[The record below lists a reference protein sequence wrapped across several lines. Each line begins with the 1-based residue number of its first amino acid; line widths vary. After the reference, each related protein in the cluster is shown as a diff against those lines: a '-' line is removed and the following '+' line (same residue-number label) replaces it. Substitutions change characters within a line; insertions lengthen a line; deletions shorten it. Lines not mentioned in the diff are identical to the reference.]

1 MKKAFLFVLFFC
13 TLLSSNSFAEFTF
26 VQTKNV
32 ALDTPGIRG
41 INFKPDGTRMYITN
55 RYDDQKAYMIEYSL
69 SKPFDISTAT
79 ISFTGGKPKGTALA
93 CDGAGGDD
101 HMELPHAIEFKP
113 DGTRV
118 FVTTN
123 KDFSGNPGVAVF
135 QFRLSTP
142 WDSTTLVCEKIYE
155 VDVTDSGKN
164 PPDEDQVRTLAFKPD
179 GTRMFVGGKAEHKI
193 RQYDLAT
200 PFDLR
205 SGVTPGGISGA
216 LSSADNNM
224 RNIQFNPDGTQL
236 FIAGNQNTRMN
247 KYNLST
253 AYDITTLSSSF
264 TTFDLGSRT
273 NNMMG
278 FIFAS
283 NFTKL
288 FVTSD
293 DGDNDDN
300 GNDNQIHEYDIDCAG
315 TITCADPSKNADVK
329 AIIEANVESAK
340 RIIRNNT
347 LPIFHR
353 TEWLRRHKNKD
364 NLNNLNAGIDFTNEK
379 IARLVSA
386 LETLKKDKD
395 RTYSSD
401 DWFQWSEGRVSL
413 GRKSAK
419 SGSSRDIHGYGISV
433 GADRIKEE
441 DRDEMYGYVF
451 QYGNDDIDIGNKG
464 TNLSTDTYSIAMYS
478 TKFKDNE
485 SFTDSIIG
493 FSLLDINHRR
503 VINNNTLKGDRAGQQ
518 IFGSINFG
526 KRLHDEKLNLSPGIK
541 LDLGYT
547 KLREFKEKT
556 TLGDSLADALIY
568 KDQNIKTALAT
579 IGFLFDTENEQEE
592 RTTNH
597 HGRIEY
603 VGDFSPSSNAEFIY
617 RNDQG
622 TGYNYSTN
630 NKSKHNYRIGYG
642 FDITSISGWSVV
654 TNFERFGASGKGFYN
669 EIYLLIGYVPIDDMK
684 FSFEIDNSNTTS
696 LGFVNKINN
705 YNLKINSNF
714 DLLSEEKNHNTE
726 ISLSN
731 KF

>member
-1 MKKAFLFVLFFC
+1 MPI
-13 TLLSSNSFAEFTF
+13 SNAFAEFTF

-55 RYDDQKAYMIEYSL
+55 RFDDRKAYLIEYSL

-79 ISFTGGKPKGTALA
+79 ISFTGGAPKGTALA
-93 CDGAGGDD
+93 CDDAGDDD

-113 DGTRV
+113 DGTRM

-123 KDFSGNPGVAVF
+123 KDFGSGKPGVAVF
-135 QFRLSTP
+135 QFKLTTP

-155 VDVTDSGKN
+155 VAVNGSGAK
-164 PPDEDQVRTLAFKPD
+164 EDNVRTLDFNPD
-179 GTRMFVGGKAEHKI
+179 GTRMFVGGSRRDKI

-205 SGVTPGGISGA
+205 SGVTPGGISDA
-216 LSSADNNM
+216 LDSFEDDM
-224 RNIQFNPDGTQL
+224 RDIQFNPDGTQMFL
-236 FIAGNQNTRMN
+236 TGSERNSGLMQKFT
-247 KYNLST
+247 LST
-253 AYDITTLSSSF
+253 PYDITTLSS
-264 TTFDLGSRT
+264 TTETFSLISPSDSNLV
-273 NNMMG
+273 NNLRG
-278 FIFAS
+278 FIFAV
-283 NFTKL
+283 NFTKI

-293 DGDNDDN
+293 DGDDDDA
-300 GNDNQIHEYDIDCAG
+300 GNDNQIHEFDIDCAG
-315 TITCADPSKNADVK
+315 TITCADPSANADVK

-364 NLNNLNAGIDFTNEK
+364 NLNNLNAEIDFTNEK
-379 IARLVSA
+379 VARLVSA
-386 LETLKKDKD
+386 LETLKKEKD

-413 GRKSAK
+413 GKKSAI
-419 SGSSRDIHGYGISV
+419 SGSSRDIHGYGISI
-433 GADRIKEE
+433 GADKIKEE
-441 DRDEMYGYVF
+441 DRDAMYGYVF
-451 QYGNDDIDIGNKG
+451 QYGNDDVDIGNNG
-464 TNLSTDTYSIAMYS
+464 TNLSTDSYSIAMYS
-478 TKFKDNE
+478 TKFKDKE

-526 KRLHDEKLNLSPGIK
+526 KRLHDEKINLSPAIK
-541 LDLGYT
+541 IDLGYT
-547 KLREFKEKT
+547 KLKEFREKT
-556 TLGDSLADALIY
+556 TIGDSLADALIY

-579 IGFLFDTENEQEE
+579 IGFLFDTENKQEE
-592 RTTNH
+592 RTINH

-603 VGDFSPSSNAEFIY
+603 VGDLSPSSNAEFIY
-617 RNDQG
+617 RNDLG

-642 FDITSISGWSVV
+642 FDVTSITGWSVV

-669 EIYLLIGYVPIDDMK
+669 EFYLLIGYVPIDDLK
-684 FSFEIDNSNTTS
+684 FTFQLNDFENAS
-696 LGFVNKINN
+696 LDLNKKINELDLKISTNYDILSVVPN
-705 YNLKINSNF
+705 YNANIT
-714 DLLSEEKNHNTE
+714 LSK
-726 ISLSN
+726 S
-731 KF
+731 F